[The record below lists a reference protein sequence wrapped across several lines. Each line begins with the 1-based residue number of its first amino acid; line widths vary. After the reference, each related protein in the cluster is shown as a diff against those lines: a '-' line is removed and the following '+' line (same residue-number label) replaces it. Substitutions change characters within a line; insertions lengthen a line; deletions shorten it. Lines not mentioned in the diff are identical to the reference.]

1 MKNKWSIKSSSNGR
15 NCAAVLTEGDGVD
28 LALDLQRAVVAVEG
42 VNDLFG
48 LRVADR
54 QVLRSLLILLQ
65 KAWRRGG
72 VAFGLNKKPQVDI
85 EARHRQ
91 SPRKLLTTF
100 HFFPSSSRTG
110 GFLAAGAAD
119 AAGRGDEE
127 DAKGLGPLRTC
138 VV

>member
-1 MKNKWSIKSSSNGR
+1 MSSNGQ
-15 NCAAVLTEGDGVD
+15 NSAAVLTEGDGVD

-54 QVLRSLLILLQ
+54 QVLRSLLIFLQ

-72 VAFGLNKKPQVDI
+72 VVFGLNKKPQVHL
-85 EARHRQ
+85 EARRRQ
-91 SPRKLLTTF
+91 SARKLLTTF

-110 GFLAAGAAD
+110 GFLVAD
-119 AAGRGDEE
+119 AAGCGDEE